1 MRSGLF
7 LVVGVI
13 CIGILGH
20 SSSWKMHDDS
30 PRPIFNHL
38 TVYVKDLKVSSDFY
52 EKIIGLEKMP
62 EPFHDGRHTWFH
74 TGGPGQL
81 HVVSGNTEM
90 DKHNI
95 NVHLAFSVKSLPDFI
110 THLKS
115 EKIKFGN
122 WAQTSETP
130 EVRPDGINQIYLQ
143 DPDGYWIEVNND
155 K

>member
-1 MRSGLF
+1 MRSGIF
-7 LVVGVI
+7 LVIGVL

-20 SSSWKMHDDS
+20 SSDARNDEA
-30 PRPIFNHL
+30 RPIFNHL
-38 TVYVKDLKVSSDFY
+38 TVFVKDLKVSSDFY
-52 EKIIGLEKMP
+52 EKVIGLEVMP

-81 HVVSGNTEM
+81 HVVSGNTET

-110 THLKS
+110 ARLKAANV
-115 EKIKFGN
+115 KFGN
-122 WAQTSETP
+122 WAQTTEKP
-130 EVRPDGINQIYLQ
+130 EIRPDGVQQIYLQ